1 MQVSIEVNEEQFKD
15 LLEKELKDLP
25 KETLQEI
32 LVQSIKEYFVQDG
45 FKNLNV
51 FLVDN
56 ERYGYGVKGPS
67 RFLECMMEKCD
78 YSGLQEVVDKMIDDL
93 KENYRKI
100 LLEILSD
107 RLTSGIMNTTSFRNG
122 VEEVIREE
130 VWKMNNHNN

>member
-1 MQVSIEVNEEQFKD
+1 MKVELNVDEEQFKE

-51 FLVDN
+51 FLVER

-78 YSGLQEVVDKMIDDL
+78 YSGLQEVVDKMIKDL
-93 KENYRKI
+93 KENYHTI
-100 LLEILSD
+100 LMEVLSD
-107 RLTSGIMNTTSFRNG
+107 RLVSGLINTTSFKIG
-122 VEEVIREE
+122 MEETIREHIL
-130 VWKMNNHNN
+130 KMNNNNN

>member
-32 LVQSIKEYFVQDG
+32 LIQSIKEYFVQDG

-51 FLVDN
+51 FLVES

-67 RFLECMMEKCD
+67 RFLERMMEKCD
-78 YSGLQEVVDKMIDDL
+78 YSGLQEMVDSMIKDL
-93 KENYRKI
+93 KENYHTI
-100 LLEILSD
+100 LMEILSD
-107 RLTSGIMNTTSFRNG
+107 RLVSGLMDTTSFRTG
-122 VEEVIREE
+122 VEETIRDHI
-130 VWKMNNHNN
+130 WKMNNNQN